1 MNEDKIEERYLQN
14 LAFKKVDKIVTISD
28 ITMWSVRE
36 LFPEHKD
43 KILMICNGIDTKKF
57 MRNQKKIQI

>member
-1 MNEDKIEERYLQN
+1 MLPEGKKCISWIHGDVYNLLNEDKIEERYLQN

-36 LFPEHKD
+36 LFLSTR
-43 KILMICNGIDTKKF
+43 IKF
-57 MRNQKKIQI
+57 